1 MTKPSPAE
9 ASKGHNRPPVLTADE
24 LARDFAYIDV
34 ALSELEA
41 LVDTCPPVAEDD
53 QDIDQIRSVVK
64 RCQGVHKRLE
74 VVRVESKEPFLS
86 ATRICDSHFNARK
99 ERVAK
104 WQSGLEAIAKRLLDK
119 RAAEERAAREEA
131 ARKAAEEARIAQE
144 QARKAEQERI
154 VAEQARLQQEQER
167 LAETFAAPSIAA
179 AAPEVEETVT
189 SADIEAARHAERTA
203 NTAAL
208 HKNTEALRAA
218 EAAEAKPADLARVRS
233 SDGVSTL
240 QEIFKFEIED
250 LNAID
255 LNALREHLSLAH
267 IETALRRYVSIHRN
281 TRPLPGVRI
290 YPDTKVMMT

>member
-24 LARDFAYIDV
+24 LVRDFAYIDT

-41 LVDTCPPVAEDD
+41 LVGSCPPVAEDD
-53 QDIDQIRSVVK
+53 DDIDTLRTVVK

-74 VVRVESKEPFLS
+74 AVRVESKEPFLS

-104 WQSGLEAIAKRLLDK
+104 WQAGLEAIAKRLLDK

-131 ARKAAEEARIAQE
+131 ARKAAEDARIAQE

-154 VAEQARLQQEQER
+154 RQEQER
-167 LAETFAAPSIAA
+167 QRQEQEKLAETFAAPSIAA
-179 AAPEVEETVT
+179 ADIEVEETV
-189 SADIEAARHAERTA
+189 SQADIEAARYAERAA

-208 HKNTEALRAA
+208 HKSTEALRAA

-240 QEIFKFEIED
+240 QQIFKFEIED

-255 LNALREHLSLAH
+255 LNALREHISLAH
-267 IETALRRYVSIHRN
+267 IETAIRRYVSLHQD
-281 TRPLPGVRI
+281 TRPLAGIRI
-290 YPDTKVMMT
+290 YADTKVMMT